1 MRVGMYV
8 IAFANPKG
16 GTGKTTAAIIL
27 AEQITMAGAMVAILD
42 CDPNQN
48 IVTWGKER
56 QSSDRTTP
64 FAIIPRPH
72 EDDLIRVID
81 DLDGQYD
88 YLLIDL
94 EGTASQ
100 IVTYSLTRT
109 DLAIIPFEPTP
120 METRQAARAVTLVQ
134 NAGRLMRKQV
144 AFVLLLTR
152 TNAAFQ
158 TSDERDVRAETS
170 DIPVLPVS
178 LVRRAA
184 FTRLF
189 RESSMLSEMEEGQ
202 VSSLK
207 QAQKNAREY
216 AQSVVDRLKDT
227 VKK

>member
-1 MRVGMYV
+1 MYV

-27 AEQITMAGAMVAILD
+27 AEQITMAGATVAILD

>member
-1 MRVGMYV
+1 MYV

-27 AEQITMAGAMVAILD
+27 AEQITIAGAKVAILD

-56 QSSDRTTP
+56 DSSGRATP
-64 FAIIPRPH
+64 FTILSRPH
-72 EDDLIRVID
+72 EDELITIID
-81 DLDGQYD
+81 ELDGQYD

-94 EGTASQ
+94 EGTAAQ
-100 IVTYSLTRT
+100 IVTYALTRT

-120 METRQAARAVTLVQ
+120 METRQAARAVTLVK

-189 RESSMLSEMEEGQ
+189 RESGMLSEMEEGQ

-216 AQSVVDRLKDT
+216 AQAVLDRLNVT

>member
-1 MRVGMYV
+1 
-8 IAFANPKG
+8 
-16 GTGKTTAAIIL
+16 
-27 AEQITMAGAMVAILD
+27 
-42 CDPNQN
+42 
-48 IVTWGKER
+48 
-56 QSSDRTTP
+56 
-64 FAIIPRPH
+64 
-72 EDDLIRVID
+72 
-81 DLDGQYD
+81 
-88 YLLIDL
+88 
-94 EGTASQ
+94 
-100 IVTYSLTRT
+100 
-109 DLAIIPFEPTP
+109 